1 MVDIN
6 TVCVIIYTSQEEDY
20 NIFAFK
26 RSKTQEPAIT
36 PRSCS
41 NCLIKENNMTNILEN
56 IVQVGDIELANIS
69 MEDFLPLPPI
79 YNQRHSAGRVNKM
92 KQTFD
97 SAYMNNKAESLSM
110 IALGIAE
117 NDIVDPESGAK
128 LKKGDI
134 TIVDSC
140 TRQHYWKLY
149 PETQKHHSNGL
160 TAIIHRLYSHEDV
173 DAAYYPYN
181 NAKSSENKAELIQG
195 LNRKHGLDG
204 RLKQTVFAN
213 GGFGSALL
221 YASTNPLEPK
231 ERKDIFEQYDMSFD
245 ALKVVDNI
253 PKGSA
258 NGITKPA
265 IKSIKS
271 QAIIGACL
279 LALRNH
285 PGNVNLLD
293 FISRLSTITFDELTN
308 IMQNTKQADP
318 VEMVALEY
326 SGFSQSRKGLDPSK
340 RDLGW
345 INGTAGST
353 KMADIRPQM
362 DFLLFQISKYIN
374 SPNKKIDIL
383 SVQPGQWGKEWET
396 WYEENASEHEE
407 AQYE

>member
-1 MVDIN
+1 
-6 TVCVIIYTSQEEDY
+6 
-20 NIFAFK
+20 
-26 RSKTQEPAIT
+26 
-36 PRSCS
+36 
-41 NCLIKENNMTNILEN
+41 MTNILEN
-56 IVQVGDIELANIS
+56 TVQVGDIELANIQ
-69 MEDFLPLPPI
+69 MKDFLTLSPI
-79 YNQRHSAGRVNKM
+79 YNQRNSAGRVNKM

-97 SAYMNNKAESLSM
+97 SAYMNNKAESLSV

-134 TIVDSC
+134 TVVDSC

-149 PETQKHHSNGL
+149 PETQKHHNNGL
-160 TAIIHRLYSHEDV
+160 TAIIHRLYSHKDV

-181 NAKSSENKAELIQG
+181 NAKSSENKAEIIQG

-213 GGFGSALL
+213 GKFGSALEW
-221 YASTNPLEPK
+221 ASINPFSPK
-231 ERKDIFEQYDMSFD
+231 EKPDIFEQYDISFD
-245 ALKVVDNI
+245 ALKALDSI

-279 LALRNH
+279 IALRNH

-318 VEMVALEY
+318 VEIVALEY

-345 INGTAGST
+345 INGTAGNS
-353 KMADIRPQM
+353 KWSDVRPQM
-362 DFLLFQISKYIN
+362 DFVLFQISKYIN
-374 SPNKKIDIL
+374 SPNRKLNIL
-383 SVQPGQWGKEWET
+383 SVQPAQWDKEWET
-396 WYEENASEHEE
+396 WYEEEDSKNEA

>member
-1 MVDIN
+1 
-6 TVCVIIYTSQEEDY
+6 
-20 NIFAFK
+20 
-26 RSKTQEPAIT
+26 
-36 PRSCS
+36 
-41 NCLIKENNMTNILEN
+41 MTNILKN
-56 IVQVGDIELANIS
+56 TVQVGDIELANIQ
-69 MEDFLPLPPI
+69 MKDFLTLSPI
-79 YNQRHSAGRVNKM
+79 YNQRNSAGRVNKM

-134 TIVDSC
+134 TVVDSC
-140 TRQHYWKLY
+140 TRQSYWRIY
-149 PETQKHHSNGL
+149 PETQKHHSKGL
-160 TAIIHRLYSHEDV
+160 TAIIHRLHSPEDV

-231 ERKDIFEQYDMSFD
+231 ERKDIFEQYDISFD
-245 ALKVVDNI
+245 ALKVLDSI

-258 NGITKPA
+258 NGITKPV

-279 LALRNH
+279 LALRSH

-293 FISRLSTITFDELTN
+293 FISRLSTITFDDLNE

-326 SGFSQSRKGLDPSK
+326 SGFSRSRRGFDPSK
-340 RDLGW
+340 HDLGW

-353 KMADIRPQM
+353 KMSDIRPQM
-362 DFLLFQISKYIN
+362 DFLLLQISKYIN

-383 SVQPGQWGKEWET
+383 SVQPGQWDKEWES
-396 WYEENASEHEE
+396 WY
-407 AQYE
+407 

>member
-1 MVDIN
+1 
-6 TVCVIIYTSQEEDY
+6 
-20 NIFAFK
+20 
-26 RSKTQEPAIT
+26 
-36 PRSCS
+36 
-41 NCLIKENNMTNILEN
+41 MTNILKN
-56 IVQVGDIELANIS
+56 TVQVGDIELANIQ
-69 MEDFLPLPPI
+69 MKDFLTLSPI
-79 YNQRHSAGRVNKM
+79 YNQRNSAGRVNKM

-117 NDIVDPESGAK
+117 NDIIDPESGAK
-128 LKKGDI
+128 LEKGSI
-134 TIVDSC
+134 TVVDSC
-140 TRQHYWKLY
+140 TRMNYWRLY

-160 TAIIHRLYSHEDV
+160 TAIIHRLYSPEDV

-213 GGFGSALL
+213 GNFGSALS

-245 ALKVVDNI
+245 ALKVLDSV
-253 PKGSA
+253 PKGSS

-265 IKSIKS
+265 ISSIKS

-293 FISRLSTITFDELTN
+293 FISRISTITFAELNN

-326 SGFSQSRKGLDPSK
+326 SGFSRSRKGFDPSK
-340 RDLGW
+340 HDLGW

-362 DFLLFQISKYIN
+362 DFVLFQISKYIN

-383 SVQPGQWGKEWET
+383 SVQPGQWDKEWET
-396 WYEENASEHEE
+396 WY
-407 AQYE
+407 